1 MKSCVQT
8 VAAKKR
14 AKCLFLRQ
22 MTAPKDIRIDDFT
35 YALPDERIAH
45 YPLALRDSSKLLVY
59 DNGAVQHSQ
68 YNAIAQLL
76 PAETLL
82 VFNNT
87 KVVQA
92 RLHFRKPTGGLVEIF
107 CLEPAGQNDI
117 TLAMAQ
123 TGTVDWTCMV
133 GGAKKW
139 KEGLLHLDFEID
151 GKQFNVTA
159 EKIDQIKSAFVI
171 RLCWEPTELSFS
183 EVLTYAGQL
192 PLPPYM
198 NRQAEADD
206 LERYQ
211 TVYAKHNGSVA
222 APTAGLHFTPTVIAD
237 LQAKNIAVEYT
248 TLHVGAGT
256 FRPVKAD
263 QMADHDM
270 HYEHLQ
276 IDADFLVRLCAQK
289 GPIGAVG
296 TTSLRTLE
304 SLYWLGVKVA
314 HGHTDLNL
322 HQWEPYELDASN
334 ISAFEAIQQLLS
346 HLKKQGKTQLIT
358 KTQLLI
364 APGYQFKMV
373 DILVTNFHQPKS
385 TLLLLVAAFV
395 GTTWR
400 SIYDTALSSD
410 YRFLSY
416 GDGCLLFRSNK
427 Q

>member
-1 MKSCVQT
+1 MI
-8 VAAKKR
+8 
-14 AKCLFLRQ
+14 
-22 MTAPKDIRIDDFT
+22 APRDIRINDFT
-35 YALPDERIAH
+35 YNLPDDKIAH
-45 YPLALRDSSKLLVY
+45 YPLDKRDSSKLLVY
-59 DNGAVQHSQ
+59 NNGDVQHLH
-68 YNAIAQLL
+68 YNAIADEL

-117 TLAMAQ
+117 TKAMAQ

-139 KEGLLHLDFEID
+139 KEGLLHLDFEVN
-151 GKQFNVTA
+151 GQQFNVTA
-159 EKIDQIKSAFVI
+159 EKMDQLKSAFVI
-171 RLCWEPTELSFS
+171 RLRWEPKELSFS

-222 APTAGLHFTPTVIAD
+222 APTAGLHFTQHVFEK
-237 LQAKNIAVEYT
+237 LQAKNIEVAYT

-276 IDADFLVRLCAQK
+276 VDADFLRRLIAQK
-289 GPIGAVG
+289 GPLGAVG

-314 HGHTDLNL
+314 HKHTDLTL

-334 ISAFEAIQQLLS
+334 ISAAEALQHLLS
-346 HLKKQGKTQLIT
+346 YLEEQGKTQLLT

-373 DILVTNFHQPKS
+373 DVLVTNFHQPQS

-395 GTTWR
+395 GEQWR
-400 SIYDTALSSD
+400 SIYDTALAND

-416 GDGCLLFRSNK
+416 GDGCLLFRST
-427 Q
+427 QA